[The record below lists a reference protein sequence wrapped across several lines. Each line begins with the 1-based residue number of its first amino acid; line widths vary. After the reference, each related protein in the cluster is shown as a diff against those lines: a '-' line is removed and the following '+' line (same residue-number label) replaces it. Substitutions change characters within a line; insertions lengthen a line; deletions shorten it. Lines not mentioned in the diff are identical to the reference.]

1 MSIQEDILEGLMLS
15 DLSIPSPRKETQN
28 TFMTLTT
35 IHKGFADHLLEVLDS
50 EGFKIYERK
59 ARVSYDK
66 KLNKIFN
73 HKTSYYVQTLV
84 REKYKRLREL
94 WYTDKKKIVPKT
106 INLNPISLK
115 YMFYGD
121 GCCSKYGK
129 GGLQITIATNSF
141 TLDECTFIKELLLSK
156 YNLHF
161 IISKVSKSESQY
173 ILRLQIQKDVKLFFE
188 IIGES
193 IPCFEY
199 KWKLKQNEIINR

>member
-1 MSIQEDILEGLMLS
+1 
-15 DLSIPSPRKETQN
+15 
-28 TFMTLTT
+28 
-35 IHKGFADHLLEVLDS
+35 
-50 EGFKIYERK
+50 
-59 ARVSYDK
+59 
-66 KLNKIFN
+66 
-73 HKTSYYVQTLV
+73 
-84 REKYKRLREL
+84 
-94 WYTDKKKIVPKT
+94 
-106 INLNPISLK
+106 
-115 YMFYGD
+115 MFYGD